1 MLGEFLQS
9 AAALLV
15 CMAASPE
22 GERVGIFSFAY
33 PPSEFLG
40 ARDGGWGF
48 RWIYTLG
55 DCAFSTHASGA
66 GGRFLRFRRSNFLK
80 RGAGGRFLG
89 SPLPSAAARLICML
103 KHPRQR
109 GGLGILERMI

>member
-1 MLGEFLQS
+1 MYVYSFEFPPFNFPERETGGRMLDEFLQS

-22 GERVGIFSFAY
+22 GERAGIFSFAY
-33 PPSEFLG
+33 PPSEFFG

-55 DCAFSTHASGA
+55 DCAFSMHASGA
-66 GGRFLRFRRSNFLK
+66 GG
-80 RGAGGRFLG
+80 GAG
-89 SPLPSAAARLICML
+89 
-103 KHPRQR
+103 
-109 GGLGILERMI
+109 